1 MCINA
6 LKRMAYNVRYNHT
19 TIVSISGD
27 IETLDMDASI
37 RELQQEFS
45 VNFIPMEVDP
55 SERSHVKNNLISRIR
70 SGNPGYIVGA
80 PTLGA
85 RAPPTVN
92 HTASYVIAQKAG
104 FAVMDTGLAGQCS
117 TSSPTGTVR

>member
-6 LKRMAYNVRYNHT
+6 LKRMTYNVRYNRT
-19 TIVSISGD
+19 TIVGLSVD
-27 IETLDMDASI
+27 IETIDIETST
-37 RELQQEFS
+37 RELQQEYS
-45 VNFIPMEVDP
+45 VNFVPIEVDA
-55 SERSHVKNNLISRIR
+55 SMRSHEKNNIITRVR

-85 RAPPTVN
+85 MTPNVN

-104 FAVMDTGLAGQCS
+104 FTVMDTGLAGQCS
-117 TSSPTGTVR
+117 TSSPTGTVS